1 MRIYECAI
9 CQGEFQDKP
18 VKWIKL
24 RNKPV
29 SKLIGRISIK
39 EQSMHEITGTAGLS
53 SEQHVKLRS
62 SCCNRDLDD
71 LAKVYSWFQQF
82 NPYPVG

>member
-1 MRIYECAI
+1 MRIIECAI

-18 VKWIKL
+18 IEWINL

-39 EQSMHEITGTAGLS
+39 EQSIHEMTETARLS
-53 SEQHVKLRS
+53 SEQHVELGS
-62 SCCNRDLDD
+62 SRCNRDLDD
-71 LAKVYSWFQQF
+71 LTKVYSWFQQF

>member
-1 MRIYECAI
+1 MCYLKE
-9 CQGEFQDKP
+9 EFHDKT
-18 VKWIKL
+18 VKRIKL

-39 EQSMHEITGTAGLS
+39 EQSMHEITGTSRLS
-53 SEQHVKLRS
+53 SVEFGS
-62 SCCNRDLDD
+62 SHCNRDLDD
-71 LAKVYSWFQQF
+71 MTKVYSWFQQF

>member
-1 MRIYECAI
+1 MRIIECAI

-18 VKWIKL
+18 TEWIKL

-39 EQSMHEITGTAGLS
+39 KQSIHEMTETARLK
-53 SEQHVKLRS
+53 SEQHVELGS
-62 SCCNRDLDD
+62 SRCNRDLDD
-71 LAKVYSWFQQF
+71 LTKDYSWFQQF